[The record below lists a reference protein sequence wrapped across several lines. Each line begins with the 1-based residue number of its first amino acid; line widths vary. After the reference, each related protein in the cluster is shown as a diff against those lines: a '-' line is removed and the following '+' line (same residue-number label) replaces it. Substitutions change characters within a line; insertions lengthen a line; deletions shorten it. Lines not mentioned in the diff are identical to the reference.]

1 MPGVNK
7 ALPVPLYHQIECRLA
22 DAIEA
27 GQLKPGQQLPNEGQ
41 LAENFRVSKITVR
54 QALQELAGRGY
65 IRREQGRGTFV
76 SQIKLDQG
84 PRELLS
90 FTEEMR
96 RHKLTPASRVIE
108 QTVSEAEEC
117 VADALQVPFGTH
129 VFRLRR
135 LRLAGAEPMGVQT
148 AYIPLELARGIEN
161 ENFEDASLYELLQT
175 RFGLQPAR
183 ARETHL
189 AIPAERA
196 VAELLGVP
204 AGAPVFAAERVTFLP
219 DGRPFEFVKSHMR
232 GDRYSIVLDLVA
244 DRAPQTTRQ
253 GGMQA

>member
-1 MPGVNK
+1 MPALNK
-7 ALPVPLYHQIECRLA
+7 ALPVPLYHQIKCLLIE
-22 DAIEA
+22 AIEA

-54 QALQELAGRGY
+54 QALQELADRGY

-90 FTEEMR
+90 FTDEMR
-96 RHKLTPASRVIE
+96 RHKLAPASRVIDQSVTE
-108 QTVSEAEEC
+108 ADENVS
-117 VADALQVPFGTH
+117 DALQIPCGTP
-129 VFRLRR
+129 VFRLKR

-148 AYIPLELARGIEN
+148 AYIPLELAQGIEK
-161 ENFEDASLYELLQT
+161 ESFESASLYELLQM

-189 AIPAERA
+189 AIPAEA
-196 VAELLGVP
+196 GVAELLGVP
-204 AGAPVFAAERVTFLP
+204 AGSPVFSAERVTFLP
-219 DGRPFEFVKSHMR
+219 DGRPFEFVKSNMR

-253 GGMQA
+253 GGMQP